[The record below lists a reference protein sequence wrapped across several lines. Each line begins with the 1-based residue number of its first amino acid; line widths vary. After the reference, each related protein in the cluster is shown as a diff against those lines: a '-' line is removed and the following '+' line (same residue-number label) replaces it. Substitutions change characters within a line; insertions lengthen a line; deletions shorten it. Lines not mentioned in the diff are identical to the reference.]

1 MSKYQVCIEGT
12 EFDQEYTLDE
22 LLDLGLL
29 DEYDSN
35 IQVRAV
41 DETQWVIARD
51 YPYAQKEKKKSAGF
65 TINED
70 GSVTRLVG
78 PATQTSNGSTTQS
91 STSRGASGSTSSDD
105 NDWLLTII
113 YIIGRIVLYII
124 GVGIISAI
132 ITAIFS

>member
-1 MSKYQVCIEGT
+1 MSKYQVRIEGI

-22 LLDLGLL
+22 LLDIGLL

-41 DETQWVIARD
+41 GETQWVIARD

-78 PATQTSNGSTTQS
+78 PATQTSNGSTQS

-132 ITAIFS
+132 VTAIFS

>member
-1 MSKYQVCIEGT
+1 MSKYQVRIEGN
-12 EFDQEYTLDE
+12 EFDQNYTLDE

-41 DETQWVIARD
+41 GETQWIIARD

-70 GSVTRLVG
+70 GSVTRHVV
-78 PATQTSNGSTTQS
+78 PAQTSTSTTQS
-91 STSRGASGSTSSDD
+91 SASAGAAGSTSSDD
-105 NDWLLTII
+105 NDWFLTII

-132 ITAIFS
+132 IAAIFS

>member
-1 MSKYQVCIEGT
+1 MSKYQVRIEGT
-12 EFDQEYTLDE
+12 EFDQNYTLDE

-41 DETQWVIARD
+41 GETRWIIARD

-70 GSVTRLVG
+70 GSVTRNTI
-78 PATQTSNGSTTQS
+78 PAQSSTNSTTQS
-91 STSRGASGSTSSDD
+91 STSTRAAESTSSD
-105 NDWLLTII
+105 NDWGSIII

-124 GVGIISAI
+124 GAGIVSAIISAI
-132 ITAIFS
+132 FS